1 MMFRSK
7 KPKIN
12 PDTTDTLIGEGT
24 VFEGKIRSEAGIR
37 VEGQI
42 IGDIECSG
50 DVTIGEG
57 GSARSNITARN
68 VVLAGVVH
76 GNVTA
81 QGQLTIRASGQ
92 LYGNLTAQ
100 QLNIEAGAVFQGT
113 SKMSAKEQP
122 AAEKKAE
129 KTDKEPAVG
138 NSADNML
145 KAW

>member
-1 MMFRSK
+1 MMFKAK
-7 KPKIN
+7 KSKIN

-50 DVTIGEG
+50 DVTIGEH
-57 GSARSNITARN
+57 GSAHSNITARN
-68 VVLAGVVH
+68 VILAGVVH
-76 GNVTA
+76 GNVTV
-81 QGQLTIRASGQ
+81 QGQLTIRSSGQ

-113 SKMSAKEQP
+113 SKMAGKEQS

-129 KTDKEPAVG
+129 QPNKETAVG
-138 NSADNML
+138 TKADHML